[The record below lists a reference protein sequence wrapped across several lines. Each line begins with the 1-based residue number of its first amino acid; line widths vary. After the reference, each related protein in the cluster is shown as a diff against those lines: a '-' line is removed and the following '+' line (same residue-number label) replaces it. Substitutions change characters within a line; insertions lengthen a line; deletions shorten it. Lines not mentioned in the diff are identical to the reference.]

1 MTILG
6 IWPENNKTT
15 LKVIMSNV
23 RTIVILNIMVW
34 GVTIPA
40 VHSLIRIR
48 NDIMSV
54 IDNLQYSIPFLMAVL
69 KLLIMWQKKKS
80 THKYFCKLYYTK
92 RQFFLFLQLHYK
104 NDH

>member
-1 MTILG
+1 MTFFG
-6 IWPENNKTT
+6 VWPENNKTRQ
-15 LKVIMSNV
+15 KIIMSNI

-34 GVTIPA
+34 GVAIPS

-48 NDIMSV
+48 DDIMSV
-54 IDNLQYSIPFLMAVL
+54 IDNLQYIIPLLMAIL

-92 RQFFLFLQLHYK
+92 RNFFLFL
-104 NDH
+104 